1 MATSKIKGNGGY
13 KTSSLSSPLSG
24 ASLSHN
30 SCWSD
35 GNVVNIGLTISNIDV
50 AANGTVATVPE
61 GYRPVGYAAR
71 CIGIAA
77 IDNAYI
83 PVFTTVN
90 SDGSVTIGYSS
101 SKHMTRFEFAATY
114 GTH

>member
-24 ASLSHN
+24 ATLTHN

-61 GYRPVGYAAR
+61 GYRPTSYTARGIGYALVNGAYTP
-71 CIGIAA
+71 CMVAIGNAGTVDIGI
-77 IDNAYI
+77 
-83 PVFTTVN
+83 
-90 SDGSVTIGYSS
+90 SQ
-101 SKHMTRFEFAATY
+101 SKHMTYFEFAATY
-114 GTH
+114 GIH